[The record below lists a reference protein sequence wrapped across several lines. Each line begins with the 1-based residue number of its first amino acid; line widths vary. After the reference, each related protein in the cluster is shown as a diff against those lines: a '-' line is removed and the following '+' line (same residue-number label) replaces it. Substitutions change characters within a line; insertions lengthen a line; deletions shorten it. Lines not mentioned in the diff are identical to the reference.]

1 MNRLVNQ
8 SFECVK
14 YMSAKWKIDESH
26 ALKHSIEVYTFASN
40 IYDSEVTNNSYLK
53 GQQHIINAS
62 AILHDMCDKK
72 YMKEQEG
79 IDDIREYMKG
89 FVTEKDMEVIL
100 QIITNMSYSKV
111 KQVGYPDLNQYML
124 AFHIVREADL
134 LAAYDI
140 DRCVI
145 FGMMVDGM
153 NYGDAVTRAKILY
166 KNRVLNY
173 IPDGLF
179 VTQYSIDKSVEL
191 HMDAIKKLSCL
202 HPHII

>member
-1 MNRLVNQ
+1 MNQLINQ

-14 YMSAKWKIDESH
+14 HMSAKWKIDESH
-26 ALKHSIEVYTFASN
+26 ALKHSIEVYTFASK
-40 IYDSEVTNNSYLK
+40 IYDSEVKNNPYLK
-53 GQQHIINAS
+53 EQQHIIYSS

-72 YMKEQEG
+72 YMKEQDG

-89 FVTEKDMEVIL
+89 FVTEMDMEVIL

-111 KQVGYPDLNQYML
+111 KKVGYPELNQYML

-140 DRCVI
+140 ERCVI
-145 FGMMVDGM
+145 FGMMVD
-153 NYGDAVTRAKILY
+153 NLSYIDAVSRAKILY

-191 HMDAIKKLSCL
+191 HMDAIQKLE
-202 HPHII
+202 

>member
-1 MNRLVNQ
+1 MNQLVNQ

-26 ALKHSIEVYTFASN
+26 ALKHSIEVYKFASN
-40 IYDSEVTNNSYLK
+40 IYDSEVKYNPYLK
-53 GQQHIINAS
+53 EQKHIINAS

-89 FVTEKDMEVIL
+89 FVTETDMEVIL

-145 FGMMVDGM
+145 FGMMVDGL
-153 NYGDAVTRAKILY
+153 NYGDAVIRSVILF

-173 IPDGLF
+173 IHDGLF

-191 HMDAIKKLSCL
+191 HMDAIQKLY
-202 HPHII
+202 